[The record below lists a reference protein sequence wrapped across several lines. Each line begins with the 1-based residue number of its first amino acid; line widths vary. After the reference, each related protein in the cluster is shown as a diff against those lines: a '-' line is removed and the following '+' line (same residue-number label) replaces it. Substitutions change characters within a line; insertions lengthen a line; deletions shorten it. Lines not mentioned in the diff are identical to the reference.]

1 MRRSSCSIFV
11 ADDKSFWLFKNPY
24 VPIWVIYCPVKGCKA
39 IKPLF
44 SGHGLILE
52 LEDALNLFMIITEE
66 KNRLVNGASLF
77 IIIALLTVLVYV
89 GQEILFPIIM
99 AFLIAILLRP
109 VVSFLNNKMK
119 FPHVMAVMTALLLTM
134 LLTLGVFF
142 FLGKQI
148 MQFSDDIPRIKHNL
162 YIHLHHVQQWVKD
175 KLNVSYTKQQTYINE
190 TVSAEKVLDSSAI
203 DTFTGTLLNLVLI
216 PIYTFLILLYRTLF
230 FNFFV
235 KLIPAKHHAVLQEI
249 MFEIKTVVRSYIV
262 GLLFELIAVAVLT
275 AIGLWIIGVDYF
287 IFLGL
292 MTAILNLIPYI
303 GILVAGTVCI
313 IVAMAGSTEL
323 GSVVGVII
331 VNVVVQFIDNNILVP
346 QIIGSKISINALV
359 SIVAVV
365 IGGALAGIAGMFLAL
380 PIIAILKVIFDRI
393 PPLKPWG
400 YILGDNMPKTF
411 HWRKIYLPDLSGA
424 TKKEND

>member
-1 MRRSSCSIFV
+1 
-11 ADDKSFWLFKNPY
+11 
-24 VPIWVIYCPVKGCKA
+24 
-39 IKPLF
+39 
-44 SGHGLILE
+44 
-52 LEDALNLFMIITEE
+52 MISTG

-77 IIIALLTVLVYV
+77 IIISLLTVLVYV

-99 AFLIAILLRP
+99 ALLIAILLRP
-109 VVSFLNNKMK
+109 VVAFLNARMK

-175 KLNVSYTKQQTYINE
+175 KLNVSYTKQQNYINE
-190 TVSAEKVLDSSAI
+190 TVSADKVLDSSAI

-235 KLIPAKHHAVLQEI
+235 KLIPPRHHAVLQEI

-275 AIGLWIIGVDYF
+275 AVGLWIIGVDYF

-313 IVAMAGSTEL
+313 VVAMAGSTEL
-323 GSVVGVII
+323 GSVIGVII

-380 PIIAILKVIFDRI
+380 PLIAILKVIFDRI
-393 PPLKPWG
+393 GPLKPWG

-411 HWRKIYLPDLSGA
+411 HWRKIYLPDLSGDV
-424 TKKEND
+424 KKENE